1 MGLACPACTQTQY
14 CDERFRLADQAHK
27 VASRAEG
34 VKKVSHTQI
43 VAMVMMTSMVE
54 KWMGARLISSS
65 TGRNIDRLVAKV
77 APITA
82 GVGPENFITP
92 TSGH

>member
-1 MGLACPACTQTQY
+1 MELDSAPKYVFMGLACPAYTQIRY
-14 CDERFRLADQAHK
+14 CDERLRSADQAHE

-54 KWMGARLISSS
+54 
-65 TGRNIDRLVAKV
+65 
-77 APITA
+77 
-82 GVGPENFITP
+82 
-92 TSGH
+92 